1 MRYFSHF
8 WLVTAAHAAKE
19 GILALCD
26 GNGDVAAEVI
36 EDSFSFGYADVYVQL
51 LRGEPTVGALE
62 LTKIA
67 PALGYLTSH
76 YYDDESKKT
85 KVKLLRGETMFVPG
99 DSGSPILDQPNGRV
113 FAIQAGGN
121 DGNKVEADQNFGVTW
136 RITPLS
142 K

>member
-1 MRYFSHF
+1 MFHGSEVLLPYTHSGVANGVFMHYFSHF
-8 WLVTAAHAAKE
+8 WLVTAAQVAKE

-85 KVKLLRGETMFVPG
+85 KVKLLLGKTMFEPRLCSYG
-99 DSGSPILDQPNGRV
+99 TCW
-113 FAIQAGGN
+113 A
-121 DGNKVEADQNFGVTW
+121 
-136 RITPLS
+136 PLHHS
-142 K
+142 RRF